1 MHGCAWA
8 RVDRRAVRIEQENER
23 LLMGCLSRRLRE
35 KTASAGS
42 VALAVALT
50 MSLGGTAFAFADE
63 TEGDASV
70 GLPAEI
76 DGQTAADDPTA
87 ADDRPEADVPAET
100 DGQDS
105 SQPEALLASEQAG
118 TPLEADVGTLA
129 LTTLYVSSTGDDTV
143 GTGEA
148 SAPYASLA
156 KAVAVASSGSTIVV
170 MDDIVATGCARI
182 TDKDLVITSATS
194 TPVTITRG
202 DGFAVIRDTAR
213 RWYNPAMIELTGDTN
228 ATLSN
233 IILDDA
239 GKYQGTLFTAQDTAG
254 GSSGA
259 ENSMNTERVQD
270 AIVALYA
277 VNAGSLTLDNAQLKN
292 YGGLSAI
299 RATNP
304 NARVNMT
311 NGSTITVDSPS
322 YGTGNSRKGGV
333 WLQGNSV
340 TFEMQSGTSITNL
353 YSYAIFPEGS
363 TVNMNGELSR
373 NHSTAL
379 ASNGGNVVIGPDGVV
394 ANNSGGNTG
403 GGVYANTGS
412 TLVVKGKIVNN
423 SGSGRGGGLYVQAN
437 GTPSTATL
445 EEGGEISGNTSLSPG
460 AGVNVD
466 QASNFI
472 MNGGTIT
479 GNKALIGS
487 GSGVYLRRGAQFVM
501 NGGSLLGNG
510 SSASTKGKDI
520 ALQTGSTSTARM
532 GSVTLNSDDPTT
544 VGPDQVYYEDE
555 KKCVY
560 YAGSNDKLTVGDLSA
575 AGRTAIKADV
585 AAAGLT
591 YLESMVVRPEYET
604 TDLEIT
610 KPSAANATDPFYAAV
625 VETDALGVPVG
636 TYSYHMVDVAPS
648 GNLSVS
654 IPSSTSAAGHAVA
667 IAQAPGP
674 VITKQPE
681 DASVLYNE
689 TATFEVTAE
698 APSGTVS
705 YQWQKSTDGGAT
717 WVDVVGANAATY
729 TTPALIDTDNGNL
742 YRCAVACSA
751 VNITL
756 HSDAASLV
764 VSLPISVSPSNT
776 FEQGRAPDTTVT
788 VGSSLSVKASLN
800 LDEVIL
806 DGAVLAEGTDYT
818 SADGSIIINL
828 PASYLN
834 TLAVGTYSL
843 EVTTKNAPYEGLSAR
858 TDLTVILAITPP
870 GNDITG
876 PGEDAPQPGGGTGD
890 PAVPPS
896 AGGAPSGKTAP
907 LMPVTGD
914 GAAVLPLAAAA
925 FVSGL
930 VVCAGALLARRARR
944 SAK

>member
-1 MHGCAWA
+1 
-8 RVDRRAVRIEQENER
+8 
-23 LLMGCLSRRLRE
+23 MGCLRSGLRE
-35 KTASAGS
+35 KAAKAGS
-42 VALAVALT
+42 VALAVALA
-50 MSLGGTAFAFADE
+50 MSLGGMTFAFAD
-63 TEGDASV
+63 DASEDS
-70 GLPAEI
+70 PA
-76 DGQTAADDPTA
+76 DHPAATGDQTATADPTA
-87 ADDRPEADVPAET
+87 TDDRAATDDTSALDDPLATDDVPAPL
-100 DGQDS
+100 
-105 SQPEALLASEQAG
+105 PEAFAANEQAS
-118 TPLEADVGTLA
+118 TPLEADAGTLA
-129 LTTLYVSSTGDDTV
+129 LTTLYVSSTGDDTA
-143 GTGEA
+143 GTGEVA
-148 SAPYASLA
+148 APFASLA
-156 KAVAVASSGSTIVV
+156 KAVAVATSGSTVVV
-170 MDDIVATGCARI
+170 MDDVVATGCARI
-182 TDKDLVITSATS
+182 TDKDLTITSATS
-194 TPVTITRG
+194 APVTVTRG
-202 DGFAVIRDTAR
+202 DSFDAIRDTAR

-228 ATLSN
+228 VTLSN
-233 IILDDA
+233 IVLDDA
-239 GKYQGTLFTAQDTAG
+239 GKYQGTQFTAQDTAG

-259 ENSMNTERVQD
+259 ENTMNTERVQD

-292 YGGLSAI
+292 YGGLSAV

-304 NARVNMT
+304 SAYVNMT
-311 NGSTITVDSPS
+311 NGSLITVDLPS
-322 YGTGNSRKGGV
+322 YASGKSRKGGV

-353 YSYAIFPEGS
+353 YSYAIFPEKS
-363 TVNMNGELSR
+363 TVKMNGELSR
-373 NHSTAL
+373 NHATAL

-394 ANNSGGNTG
+394 SNNSGGNTG

-460 AGVNVD
+460 AGVNID
-466 QASNFI
+466 QASDFI

-479 GNKALIGS
+479 GNRALIGS

-501 NGGSLLGNG
+501 NGGSLAGNG
-510 SSASTKGKDI
+510 SGAATKGKDI

-532 GSVTLNSDDPTT
+532 GSVTLNSDAPTT

-555 KKCVY
+555 AKSVY
-560 YAGSNDKLTVGDLSA
+560 YAGSNAKLTVGDPSA

-610 KPSAANATDPFYAAV
+610 NPPAANATDPFYAAV
-625 VETDALGVPVG
+625 VETDAFGVPVG

-689 TATFEVTAE
+689 TAAFEVAAE
-698 APSGTVS
+698 ASTGAVS
-705 YQWQKSTDGGAT
+705 YQWQKSTDDGAT
-717 WVDVVGANAATY
+717 WTDVIGANSETY
-729 TTPALIDTDNGNL
+729 STPALVDVDNGNL
-742 YRCAVACSA
+742 YRCKVASSA

-756 HSDAASLV
+756 HSDPASLT
-764 VSLPISVSPSNT
+764 VSLPIAVSPGST
-776 FEQGRAPDTTVT
+776 FEQGKAPDTTVT

-800 LDEVIL
+800 LDQVVL
-806 DGAVLAEGTDYT
+806 DGTVLTEGAEYT

-834 TLAVGTYSL
+834 TLAVGTHSL
-843 EVTTKNAPYEGLSAR
+843 EVTTKSAPYEGLSAR
-858 TDLTVILAITPP
+858 TDLTVTPAIIVPGDDISKP
-870 GNDITG
+870 GNVPADPPSSPPT
-876 PGEDAPQPGGGTGD
+876 GGGASSGKPAPLPIPATGD
-890 PAVPPS
+890 D
-896 AGGAPSGKTAP
+896 AGA
-907 LMPVTGD
+907 
-914 GAAVLPLAAAA
+914 LPLAVAALL
-925 FVSGL
+925 SGL
-930 VVCAGALLARRARR
+930 GVCGAALLARKARR
-944 SAK
+944 SAE